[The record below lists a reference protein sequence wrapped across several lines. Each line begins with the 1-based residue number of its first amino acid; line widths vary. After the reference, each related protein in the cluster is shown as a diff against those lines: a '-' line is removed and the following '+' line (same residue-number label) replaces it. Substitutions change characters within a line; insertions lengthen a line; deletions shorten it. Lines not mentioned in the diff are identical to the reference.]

1 MFPVSS
7 RCASILRVTDF
18 GPRFYNTAT
27 HKAEPLHGG
36 DVGLYVCGVTPYDTS
51 HLGHAFTYAVFDVL
65 VRYLR
70 FLGRRVTYVQNV
82 TDIDDDVLLRAAKT
96 GRDWKELGDEEY
108 ADFREQMS
116 RLGNLDPDVA
126 PRATEHIPEIQ
137 RIVERLIEKG
147 VAYENEGSVYFE
159 VEKDPKFGR
168 LFNHS
173 YDSMLQIANER
184 GNFPADALKRDALD
198 FVLWQGQKAGEPAWD
213 SPWGPGRP
221 GWHIECSAM
230 AMKYL
235 SETITIHGGGEDL
248 VFPHHD
254 AEIAQSENYSGTLF
268 VRHWLHAAMVYC
280 GEHKM
285 SKSLGNMVFV
295 RDLIDGSSPDALR
308 LHLLSHHYRQPWD
321 QPLDA
326 GVPTVDLAEKLT
338 RAFADVGAPSD
349 AELER
354 YRGEFLAA
362 MANDLDTPAAI
373 AEIERM
379 SGSEEPAARRAAKA
393 LGQRVLGLTFAD

>member
-1 MFPVSS
+1 
-7 RCASILRVTDF
+7 VTDF
-18 GPRFYNTAT
+18 GPRLYNTAT

-235 SETITIHGGGEDL
+235 GETITIHGGGEDL

-254 AEIAQSENYSGTLF
+254 AEIAQSENYSGVLF

-326 GVPTVDLAEKLT
+326 GVPTVDQAEKLT
-338 RAFADVGAPSD
+338 RALADVGAPSD

-373 AEIERM
+373 AEIERL

>member
-1 MFPVSS
+1 MT
-7 RCASILRVTDF
+7 AF
-18 GPRFYNTAT
+18 GPRLYNTAT
-27 HKAEPLHGG
+27 HKIEPLPGG

-96 GRDWKELGDEEY
+96 GRDWKELGDREY
-108 ADFREQMS
+108 ARFREQMT

-126 PRATEHIPEIQ
+126 PRATDHIPEIQ

-147 VAYENEGSVYFE
+147 VAYENHGSVYFE
-159 VEKDPKFGR
+159 VKKDPKFGR

-184 GNFPADALKRDALD
+184 GNFPADPLKRDPLD
-198 FVLWQGQKAGEPAWD
+198 FVLWQGQKEGEPAWD

-235 SETITIHGGGEDL
+235 GETITIHGGGEDL

-254 AEIAQSENYSGTLF
+254 AEIAQSENYSGVPF
-268 VRHWLHAAMVYC
+268 VLHWLHAAMVYC

-295 RDLIDGSSPDALR
+295 RDLIDGSTPDALR
-308 LHLLSHHYRQPWD
+308 LHLLSHHYREAWD
-321 QPLDA
+321 QPMDA
-326 GVPTVDLAEKLT
+326 GVPTVDQAARLT
-338 RAFADVGAPSD
+338 RALADSAAPSD

-354 YRGEFLAA
+354 YRGGFLEA
-362 MANDLDTPAAI
+362 MADDLNTPAAI
-373 AEIERM
+373 AEIERL
-379 SGSEEPAARRAAKA
+379 SGSEDPAARRAAKA
-393 LGQRVLGLTFAD
+393 LGQRVLGLTFAA

>member
-1 MFPVSS
+1 MS
-7 RCASILRVTDF
+7 AF
-18 GPRFYNTAT
+18 GPRLYNTAT
-27 HKAEPLHGG
+27 HKGEPLTGG

-51 HLGHAFTYAVFDVL
+51 HLGHAFTYVVFDVF

-96 GRDWKELGDEEY
+96 ARAWKELGDEEY
-108 ADFREQMS
+108 AEFREQMS

-137 RIVERLIEKG
+137 HIVERLVENG
-147 VAYENEGSVYFE
+147 VAYVSEGSVYFE
-159 VEKDPKFGR
+159 VQKDPKFGR

-184 GNFPADALKRDALD
+184 GNFPADPLKRDALD
-198 FVLWQGQKAGEPAWD
+198 FVLWQAKKEGEPAWD

-235 SETITIHGGGEDL
+235 GETVTVHGGGEDL

-254 AEIAQSENYSGTLF
+254 AEIAQSENYSGVPF

-308 LHLLSHHYRQPWD
+308 LHLLSHHYREPWD
-321 QPLDA
+321 QPAGA
-326 GVPTVDLAEKLT
+326 GVPTVELAANLA
-338 RAFADVGAPSD
+338 RSLASAGNPSD

-354 YRGEFLAA
+354 YRSDFLDA

-373 AEIERM
+373 AELERL
-379 SGSEEPAARRAAKA
+379 SGIEEPAARRAAKA
-393 LGQRVLGLTFAD
+393 LGQRVLGLTFEA